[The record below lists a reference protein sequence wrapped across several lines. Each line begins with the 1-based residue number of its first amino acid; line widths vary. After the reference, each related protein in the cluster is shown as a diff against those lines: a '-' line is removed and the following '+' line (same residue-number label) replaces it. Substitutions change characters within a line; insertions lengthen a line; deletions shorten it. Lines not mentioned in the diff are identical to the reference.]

1 MTMGREYKV
10 IHVNDGSLSAVLD
23 CGRGI
28 YPPLLEACIN
38 ALAAEGWELLS
49 GATESIKGM
58 WLTFVRTVPE
68 ADREARA
75 ARCIDDI
82 VTAEDEAIA
91 LFAALE
97 EMTEAEVRAAVEA
110 KTAKRRRAVAGS
122 AAAVGILGALLGRE
136 DENV

>member
-1 MTMGREYKV
+1 MTMEREYK
-10 IHVNDGSLSAVLD
+10 IIDVNDGSLSAVLD

-28 YPPLLEACIN
+28 YPPLLEACVN

-49 GATESIKGM
+49 GPTPSLQGM
-58 WLTFVRTVPE
+58 WLTFVRPVPE

-82 VTAEDEAIA
+82 VSAEDEAIA
-91 LFAALE
+91 LFAAVE
-97 EMTEAEVRAAVEA
+97 EMTEAEARAAVEA
-110 KTAKRRRAVAGS
+110 KAAKRRRAIAGS
-122 AAAVGILGALLGRE
+122 AAAVGLLGALLGRE